1 MLRVRRKC
9 AVSNGGGGEVAAVQV
24 VPCRKDIKRRK
35 GEDAGDEVGH
45 GDAGGKGQDESVEGE
60 SGGAERG

>member
-1 MLRVRRKC
+1 MKGLQWKLKVVK
-9 AVSNGGGGEVAAVQV
+9 VAAVQV
-24 VPCRKDIKRRK
+24 TGVGGACRKDIKRRK